1 MDTDYTLSVGGV
13 PLALSASGQGKV
25 TIPAGKSSVAIR
37 FTVAANSLLEWDDT
51 VRIALLP
58 APTGSTPY
66 CISLASADVT
76 ILDDESIGGMFSRN
90 VDSEGTGLTP
100 AWAGRSFRAPRR

>member
-1 MDTDYTLSVGGV
+1 MSLVLT
-13 PLALSASGQGKV
+13 PSGQGKV

-37 FTVAANSLLEWDDT
+37 FTVAANSLLEWDET

-58 APTGSTPY
+58 APAGGTLY
-66 CISLASADVT
+66 CVSLASADVT
-76 ILDDESIGGMFSRN
+76 ILDDESIGGLLSRN
-90 VDSEGTGLTP
+90 VDAEGTGLTP

>member
-1 MDTDYTLSVGGV
+1 MPITL
-13 PLALSASGQGKV
+13 PPSGQGKV

-76 ILDDESIGGMFSRN
+76 ILDDEFIGGMLSRN
-90 VDSEGTGLTP
+90 VDAEGTGLTP